1 MKYTVYNP
9 DTGAILS
16 VYYISDPAQIDIN
29 LSNKTW
35 IQGDYSANEYYVVDG
50 VATQLP
56 ENPNTSLLPYEFDW
70 ITHSWQLN
78 ESGASAQARSQRD
91 QRLADVDRVNPVWY
105 NSLTAEQQAELA
117 TYRQALLD
125 VPQQPGFPAQLEWP
139 AKPTWI

>member
-16 VYYISDPAQIDIN
+16 VYYISDPAQIDAN

-56 ENPNTSLLPYEFDW
+56 ENPNTGLLPYEFDW

-91 QRLADVDRVNPVWY
+91 QLLYAVDRVNPVWY
-105 NSLTAEQQAELA
+105 ASLTAEQQAELA
-117 TYRQALLD
+117 TYRLSLLA
-125 VPQQPGFPAQLEWP
+125 VPQQPGFPTQVNWP

>member
-35 IQGDYSANEYYVVDG
+35 ILGEYSANEYYVVDG

-56 ENPNTSLLPYEFDW
+56 TNPSTGLLPYEFDW
-70 ITHSWQLN
+70 LTHSWQLN
-78 ESGASAQARSQRD
+78 ESGAGIQIRSQRD
-91 QRLADVDRVNPVWY
+91 QLLSAVDQINPVWY
-105 NSLTAEQQAELA
+105 ASLTTEQQAELA
-117 TYRQALLD
+117 VYRQALLA
-125 VPQQPGFPAQLEWP
+125 VPQQSGFPAVIEWP

>member
-16 VYYISDPAQIDIN
+16 VYYISDPAQIDAN
-29 LSNKTW
+29 LSDKTW

-56 ENPNTSLLPYEFDW
+56 ENLNTGLLPYEFDW

-91 QRLADVDRVNPVWY
+91 QLLSAVDRVNPVWY
-105 NSLTAEQQAELA
+105 ASLTAEQQAELA
-117 TYRQALLD
+117 TYRLSLLA
-125 VPQQPGFPAQLEWP
+125 VPQQTGFPTQVNWP